1 MRLIL
6 DSGDLLKGLN
16 MELTRKHWT
25 QQDYN
30 EFAEYMKTLADEKY
44 KEFSDSL
51 VPTEKKSIGIRI
63 PVLRQLA
70 KDISKGN
77 YTDFLKCKKGSY
89 REEIMLEGIVMTLI
103 KCDYPQMLK
112 YIKSFVPKITS
123 WEICD
128 IVSFKGIKKYPDE
141 FFADIEYFI
150 YNENSWIVRFGFG
163 CLLEFYLNDK
173 YIDRVLKYVNSV
185 NSDFY
190 YVQMM
195 QGWLV
200 ATAAAKCRDK
210 TMEFLQNNNLNA
222 VTQNMA
228 IRKIRESNR
237 ISKEDKEFVQ
247 NLKK

>member
-1 MRLIL
+1 
-6 DSGDLLKGLN
+6 
-16 MELTRKHWT
+16 MEITREKWT
-25 QQDYN
+25 QADYD
-30 EFAEYMKTLADEKY
+30 EFHEYLLTLADSKY

-63 PVLRQLA
+63 PILRQLA
-70 KDISKGN
+70 KEISKGN
-77 YTDFLKCKKGSY
+77 YTEFLACKKGDY
-89 REEIMLEGIVMTLI
+89 REEVMLWGIVMTLI
-103 KCDYPQMLK
+103 KCDYPQMLE
-112 YIKSFVPKITS
+112 YIKAFVPKITS

-128 IVSFKGIKKYPDE
+128 IVSFKGIKKHLDE

-150 YNENSWIVRFGFG
+150 YNDNPWIVRFGFG
-163 CLLEFYLNDK
+163 CLMQFYLSDK
-173 YIDRVLKYVNSV
+173 YIDRVFEYVNSI

-210 TMEFLQNNNLNA
+210 TMEFLQDNKLNA

-237 ISKEDKEFVQ
+237 ISKEDKELVKGF
-247 NLKK
+247 KK